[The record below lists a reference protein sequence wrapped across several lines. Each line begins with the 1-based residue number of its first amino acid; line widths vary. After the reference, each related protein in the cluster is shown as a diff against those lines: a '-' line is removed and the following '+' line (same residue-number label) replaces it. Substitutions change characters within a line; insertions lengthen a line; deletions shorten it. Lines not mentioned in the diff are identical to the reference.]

1 MTDKKIEIERRRCV
15 MCGAFP
21 EKRMNRDT
29 EEIVDIY
36 FIDPKTKEQL
46 CEKCNDINNGIY
58 RAKGEKIAGKLR
70 IIKNDASTM

>member
-1 MTDKKIEIERRRCV
+1 MKDKKIEIERSRCV

-21 EKRMNRDT
+21 EKRINRDT

-46 CEKCNDINNGIY
+46 CEKCNRINNMIY
-58 RAKGEKIAGKLR
+58 NTRGEKISGKI
-70 IIKNDASTM
+70 IIKK